1 MPIATRSTQL
11 QQTLREFYDKPV
23 ARVSLELIFTVTTI
37 ILLALFAIRPTLLT
51 VSDLIAEI
59 DQKEELDSQLALKVA
74 ALGSAQNE
82 YSVLESRLPVLD
94 EALPSIPRF
103 NQVVKI
109 LEVVAA
115 QNNVTLTQLA
125 IQELPKEVEIL
136 PADFDH
142 AARQSRPVIVTITG
156 EYANIRQ
163 FIEQLR
169 QVRRTLVIDSIT
181 FKNLEKEG
189 KFELNATMIISA
201 PFFGPAIATESASLD
216 EENPGDDVPL

>member
-1 MPIATRSTQL
+1 MPVSTRSTQL
-11 QQTLREFYDKPV
+11 QQTLRDFYDKPV
-23 ARVSLELIFTVTTI
+23 ARVSLELIFTVSTI

-59 DQKEELDSQLALKVA
+59 DQKEALNDELALKVA

-103 NQVVKI
+103 NQVVQLI
-109 LEVVAA
+109 EVVAT

-125 IQELPKEVEIL
+125 IQELPKEVEVQ
-136 PADFDH
+136 PAEFGQ
-142 AARQSRPVIVTITG
+142 ASRQSRPVIVTITG
-156 EYANIRQ
+156 QYANIRQ

-169 QVRRTLVIDSIT
+169 QVRRTLIIDSIT

-189 KFELNATMIISA
+189 KFELNATMVVSA
-201 PFFGPAIATESASLD
+201 PFFGPAIATPSAAVDGEAGAD
-216 EENPGDDVPL
+216 EATQ